1 MGYEGGKIFEEG
13 FLEKFSE
20 VEDELEGTIRREL
33 KSDIKRLFRLGFNCY
48 ELIADGFIRK
58 YLEDREEDDKE
69 IQRNLLQHLET
80 KEHGKMSDEESDES
94 NESDN
99 VEGTETTKIFEE
111 IIRMDLKRTGYDVEI
126 SEIERIRKFGVTAK
140 IITTYEFIKK
150 YLTIW
155 NLKDEEL
162 DKQILQWR
170 AENTKECK
178 RCEVERLEKEFKIRK
193 EICIECEKDIE
204 KENPPD
210 DKDEVEE
217 DIKGP
222 EIGSSKKPKKELLWK
237 YIPAFYRTSGE
248 DPEEWANK
256 FEEAFT
262 ANGLGNDDTQRFL
275 IAKTRLMGGAADW
288 LKTEGVNIVD
298 WNVNGDH
305 NLRLRVRII
314 GKYASDEIK
323 DRWLEQLEKI
333 IQGNENVTQYL
344 TRFKY
349 MLKRAGGDAAVAAN
363 QQKRI
368 FMKGLKSDFIKD
380 VTMGNPADLN
390 AVFQIAKNVER
401 GLTSGIHG
409 KNVHHMYIFANHLH
423 RNFHYF
429 KCTCN
434 I

>member
-1 MGYEGGKIFEEG
+1 GERKEEILELTKYAEENGIEIGERELTKLWNMGYEGGKIFEEG

-222 EIGSSKKPKKELLWK
+222 EIGSSKKPK
-237 YIPAFYRTSGE
+237 
-248 DPEEWANK
+248 
-256 FEEAFT
+256 
-262 ANGLGNDDTQRFL
+262 
-275 IAKTRLMGGAADW
+275 
-288 LKTEGVNIVD
+288 
-298 WNVNGDH
+298 
-305 NLRLRVRII
+305 
-314 GKYASDEIK
+314 
-323 DRWLEQLEKI
+323 
-333 IQGNENVTQYL
+333 
-344 TRFKY
+344 
-349 MLKRAGGDAAVAAN
+349 
-363 QQKRI
+363 
-368 FMKGLKSDFIKD
+368 
-380 VTMGNPADLN
+380 
-390 AVFQIAKNVER
+390 
-401 GLTSGIHG
+401 
-409 KNVHHMYIFANHLH
+409 
-423 RNFHYF
+423 
-429 KCTCN
+429 
-434 I
+434 

>member
-1 MGYEGGKIFEEG
+1 MFYEMFTHKSYEIE
-13 FLEKFSE
+13 
-20 VEDELEGTIRREL
+20 

-99 VEGTETTKIFEE
+99 VKGTETTKIFEE

-222 EIGSSKKPKKELLWK
+222 EIGSSKKPK
-237 YIPAFYRTSGE
+237 
-248 DPEEWANK
+248 
-256 FEEAFT
+256 
-262 ANGLGNDDTQRFL
+262 
-275 IAKTRLMGGAADW
+275 
-288 LKTEGVNIVD
+288 
-298 WNVNGDH
+298 
-305 NLRLRVRII
+305 
-314 GKYASDEIK
+314 
-323 DRWLEQLEKI
+323 
-333 IQGNENVTQYL
+333 
-344 TRFKY
+344 
-349 MLKRAGGDAAVAAN
+349 
-363 QQKRI
+363 
-368 FMKGLKSDFIKD
+368 
-380 VTMGNPADLN
+380 
-390 AVFQIAKNVER
+390 
-401 GLTSGIHG
+401 
-409 KNVHHMYIFANHLH
+409 
-423 RNFHYF
+423 
-429 KCTCN
+429 
-434 I
+434 